1 MTNLDP
7 QTTGD
12 FWDAYLRAA
21 SAGTKLA
28 QVSRTFP
35 DAPHE
40 RCSPEVSGPVSYVPR
55 IAPAAITF
63 TWDLVVLRAPI
74 AVDAPPKVA

>member
-1 MTNLDP
+1 MTKLDP

-12 FWDAYLRAA
+12 FWDAYLRAV
-21 SAGTKLA
+21 SADTNLA
-28 QVSRTFP
+28 QVSRTFH

-40 RCSPEVSGPVSYVPR
+40 LCSPVSEPVSYVPR

-63 TWDLVVLRAPI
+63 GWDLVVLRAPV
-74 AVDAPPKVA
+74 AVDAPPRSA

>member
-1 MTNLDP
+1 MTSPDP
-7 QTTGD
+7 QTTTD

-21 SAGTKLA
+21 DAGTNLA

-40 RCSPEVSGPVSYVPR
+40 LCSPISGPVSSVPR
-55 IAPAAITF
+55 IASAAIKF
-63 TWDLVVLRAPI
+63 AWDLVLLPAPT
-74 AVDAPPKVA
+74 AAGAQPRVA

>member
-40 RCSPEVSGPVSYVPR
+40 PCSQMSEPVSYVPR
-55 IAPAAITF
+55 IAPAPITF
-63 TWDLVVLRAPI
+63 AWDLIVLRAPI
-74 AVDAPPKVA
+74 ARDAPPRVA

>member
-7 QTTGD
+7 QTTSD
-12 FWDAYLRAA
+12 FWDAYLRTAG
-21 SAGTKLA
+21 AGTKLA

-35 DAPHE
+35 DAP
-40 RCSPEVSGPVSYVPR
+40 PELCAPVSGPVSYVPR

-63 TWDLVVLRAPI
+63 GWDLVVLQAPI
-74 AVDAPPKVA
+74 GVDAPPRVA

>member
-21 SAGTKLA
+21 GAGTKLA

-35 DAPHE
+35 MPTNSALQSAG
-40 RCSPEVSGPVSYVPR
+40 RCHTCRELP
-55 IAPAAITF
+55 
-63 TWDLVVLRAPI
+63 LRQ
-74 AVDAPPKVA
+74 

>member
-21 SAGTKLA
+21 GAGTKLA
-28 QVSRTFP
+28 QVSRT
-35 DAPHE
+35 
-40 RCSPEVSGPVSYVPR
+40 PVSRPVSCVPR
-55 IAPAAITF
+55 ILPAAITF
-63 TWDLVVLRAPI
+63 AWDLVVLR
-74 AVDAPPKVA
+74 DAPPRVA

>member
-40 RCSPEVSGPVSYVPR
+40 PCSPVSGPVSYVPR
-55 IAPAAITF
+55 IAPAPITF
-63 TWDLVVLRAPI
+63 GWDLVVLRAPI
-74 AVDAPPKVA
+74 GEDAPPRVA

>member
-21 SAGTKLA
+21 SAGTNLA

-40 RCSPEVSGPVSYVPR
+40 LCSPVSGPLSYVLR

-63 TWDLVVLRAPI
+63 AWDLVVLRAPI
-74 AVDAPPKVA
+74 AVGAPPRVA

>member
-21 SAGTKLA
+21 GAGTKLA
-28 QVSRTFP
+28 QVSRRRLQS
-35 DAPHE
+35 AG
-40 RCSPEVSGPVSYVPR
+40 RCHTCRELP
-55 IAPAAITF
+55 
-63 TWDLVVLRAPI
+63 LRQ
-74 AVDAPPKVA
+74 

>member
-7 QTTGD
+7 QTTDD

-28 QVSRTFP
+28 QLSRTFP
-35 DAPHE
+35 MPRTNAALRLAG
-40 RCSPEVSGPVSYVPR
+40 RCHTCRGLP
-55 IAPAAITF
+55 
-63 TWDLVVLRAPI
+63 LRQ
-74 AVDAPPKVA
+74 